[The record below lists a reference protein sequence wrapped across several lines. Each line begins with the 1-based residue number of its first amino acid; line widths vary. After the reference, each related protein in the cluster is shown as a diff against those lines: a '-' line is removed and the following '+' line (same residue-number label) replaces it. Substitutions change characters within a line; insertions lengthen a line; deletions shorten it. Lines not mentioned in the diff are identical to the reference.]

1 MASLPC
7 FLCHKELDLRISK
20 TEKPYFVCED
30 CGIQIFVRG
39 KKGIKR
45 LEQSLGGM
53 NKRGISRNR

>member
-39 KKGIKR
+39 K
-45 LEQSLGGM
+45 
-53 NKRGISRNR
+53 RGIERLQQLLGSISRRRVSRNR